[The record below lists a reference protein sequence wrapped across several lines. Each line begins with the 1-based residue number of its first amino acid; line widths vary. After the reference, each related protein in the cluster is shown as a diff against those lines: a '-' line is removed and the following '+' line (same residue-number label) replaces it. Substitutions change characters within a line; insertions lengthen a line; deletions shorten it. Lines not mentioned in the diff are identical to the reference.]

1 MWQGQEVKG
10 RFATYSMPKKKLLL
24 TAFGEVVREA
34 RKKSGL
40 SQEELA
46 DLAGL
51 HRTYIGMIER
61 GEKNI
66 TMLNAEK
73 IAVALGMKLS
83 ELMKRAEHLGKE
95 DN

>member
-1 MWQGQEVKG
+1 M
-10 RFATYSMPKKKLLL
+10 ASNILLL
-24 TAFGEVVREA
+24 SAFGEAVREA
-34 RKKSGL
+34 RKKIGL

-46 DLAGL
+46 ERADL

-73 IAVALGMKLS
+73 IAKALEHKLS
-83 ELMKRAEHLGKE
+83 TLIKRAEHLSQSP
-95 DN
+95 N